1 MKKII
6 LACIALLV
14 FLSPVKAV
22 APVLAFVAS
31 TSAGTTTIS
40 AASTAVGLALSALAV
55 LSTATNPFK
64 ITFPKTTGV
73 GTLTEPSTFVDING
87 SSITSATGS
96 CRIFYKRT
104 VFTAPSTATSIVS
117 FDWAF
122 FQSGVSCASS
132 SSSIDP
138 FTSNNCTSANYPE
151 CTHYTDVYKLQC
163 FTSPNCG
170 TFSLNQIF
178 ESNGNSAALDQQQQI
193 AHGLASVNPDNTIS
207 IKSDGTALIYDL
219 TDPQLPSS
227 VGGETGFPAPIN
239 SGGMALQYTNESG
252 QNTVV
257 VQQPNG
263 ATVGHTLTEYNQ
275 LPDAEVQV
283 SEMVVN
289 RTGTVSSH
297 STSVQPGYV
306 NPVPSTAPATSVT
319 YQPIVAT
326 NPNSGSDPGTDPGTG
341 GEIQFPSDYARTGE
355 AALSA
360 QTVVDGLL
368 AGELA
373 TPEVAD
379 AEMPWFGSTFDGVLP
394 TINTSG
400 ATCPV
405 WQFEALGE
413 SFYIDHHCQMIL
425 DFSGLFY
432 AMFTAFWS
440 LLAFRTVLEA

>member
-6 LACIALLV
+6 LACFVLLA

-22 APVLAFVAS
+22 APVLAFVAT

-55 LSTATNPFK
+55 LATTTNPFK

-117 FDWAF
+117 FDWTF

-138 FTSNNCTSANYPE
+138 ATTNNCTAANYPE

-178 ESNGNSAALDQQQQI
+178 ESNGNSSALDQQQQI
-193 AHGLASVNPDNTIS
+193 AHGFGSTNPDNTIS
-207 IKSDGTALIYDL
+207 IKSDGTALSYDL

-227 VGGETGFPAPIN
+227 VGGETGFPAPIS
-239 SGGMALQYTNESG
+239 SGGMALQYTNDAG

-263 ATVGHTLTEYNQ
+263 ASVGHTVTEYNQ
-275 LPDAEVQV
+275 LPAAEVQV

-289 RTGTVSSH
+289 RTGTVSGH

-306 NPVPSTAPATSVT
+306 NPVPATAPATSVT
-319 YQPIVAT
+319 YQPIVST
-326 NPNSGSDPGTDPGTG
+326 NPNPGTEPGTG
-341 GEIQFPSDYARTGE
+341 GEVQFPSDYARAGE
-355 AALSA
+355 AAAAA
-360 QTVVDGLL
+360 QNVVDGLL
-368 AGELA
+368 SGEVV
-373 TPEVAD
+373 TPEVPD
-379 AEMPWFGSTFDGVLP
+379 EEMPWFGSTFDGVLP

-405 WQFEALGE
+405 WQFDAIGE
-413 SFYIDHHCQMIL
+413 SFYIDHHCQLIA
-425 DFSGLFY
+425 DFNALFY
-432 AMFTAFWS
+432 AMFTAFWV